1 LKQNDVYF
9 SKVRVKGREKPLDS
23 TNLNSSDTEDSDFL
37 ETKAK
42 VKKKKKIGGSSV
54 KSVTVR

>member
-1 LKQNDVYF
+1 VYF

>member
-1 LKQNDVYF
+1 MYF

-42 VKKKKKIGGSSV
+42 VKKKEEDRGV
-54 KSVTVR
+54 EC